1 LDVGFEKFRLKERGI
16 NADSHSSLR
25 KRRAKIMVGT
35 KQKLRDLG
43 PNDHDS
49 VVISNS
55 RNVNIFEEMVYN
67 KGPNENK
74 ADGRKNLQRKI
85 RQNSSRPQKPSMNK
99 RRKSVKDNIIDISRR
114 RNYYLEY
121 QGLSMSMITN
131 NKSPT
136 PVPNKSPTGEPSRLQ
151 PSSGECIEPNKRIT
165 ILNKRLKKVSGN
177 SINNIKIPQGQAAE
191 WLFSVDSINQCD
203 PTVEQRYALAVFYFS
218 TNGDDWYKNTGWLT
232 AESECTWFAIECDD
246 LGRLTKIGAS
256 QNFIDNGLSGY
267 LPPELKV
274 FDVLRNIQLAYNM
287 IGGSIPKELGKL
299 KSLVTLDLEENTF
312 SQAIPDE
319 IYSIKTLE
327 NLLLGGNFLEGSISK
342 EVGGLVNLKALS
354 LSQNRMKSQLP
365 ETLGNLGNLELLYM
379 YGGDQ
384 FSGALPSGI
393 GDMKALKEL
402 RIENNSLSGKIPSK
416 IFQLQYLEIMSIAD
430 NHFSGSLP
438 DVPGLVNLIFLN
450 ASNNALDGPLP
461 SNSTSWKNLSI
472 IDLHSNEMTGEI
484 PTGFYDLSNLKL
496 IYLHAN
502 SFSGSIKRLD
512 GWMSA
517 EDIYLQDN
525 EFSGNIPSIG
535 PESLRD
541 LEELLLQGN
550 TISGNMPESICEL
563 RQPTSNNKSLVN
575 LWADCIGAVPVNC
588 SVPACCTRCF

>member
-1 LDVGFEKFRLKERGI
+1 MVKNRSSENRVPGFLSILLICITFFWMQGQQVSSFHLSTYTSTIRSCSKHAATIVLWTIVQQPLFVSCKHLDVGFEKLRLKERGI

-74 ADGRKNLQRKI
+74 ADGRTNLQRKI

-131 NKSPT
+131 TKSPT

-256 QNFIDNGLSGY
+256 QNFSKFGAHC
-267 LPPELKV
+267 
-274 FDVLRNIQLAYNM
+274 LALISM
-287 IGGSIPKELGKL
+287 I
-299 KSLVTLDLEENTF
+299 
-312 SQAIPDE
+312 
-319 IYSIKTLE
+319 
-327 NLLLGGNFLEGSISK
+327 
-342 EVGGLVNLKALS
+342 
-354 LSQNRMKSQLP
+354 
-365 ETLGNLGNLELLYM
+365 
-379 YGGDQ
+379 
-384 FSGALPSGI
+384 
-393 GDMKALKEL
+393 
-402 RIENNSLSGKIPSK
+402 
-416 IFQLQYLEIMSIAD
+416 
-430 NHFSGSLP
+430 
-438 DVPGLVNLIFLN
+438 
-450 ASNNALDGPLP
+450 
-461 SNSTSWKNLSI
+461 
-472 IDLHSNEMTGEI
+472 
-484 PTGFYDLSNLKL
+484 
-496 IYLHAN
+496 
-502 SFSGSIKRLD
+502 
-512 GWMSA
+512 
-517 EDIYLQDN
+517 
-525 EFSGNIPSIG
+525 
-535 PESLRD
+535 
-541 LEELLLQGN
+541 
-550 TISGNMPESICEL
+550 
-563 RQPTSNNKSLVN
+563 
-575 LWADCIGAVPVNC
+575 
-588 SVPACCTRCF
+588 